1 MAMRKVLVYGSRGAL
16 GQNVVTTFKGAKWD
30 VLGVD
35 LKDEK
40 ITPIGQTWTEQSNS
54 VMEQVKVELGGEKID
69 AIINV
74 AGGWAGGNIA
84 DEGIID
90 SSDLMW
96 KQSVHSSI
104 ISGKIAVSHM
114 NNNGLLV
121 LPGAAAAA
129 EGGTSFMMG
138 YGMAKAAVHHLVKS
152 LAQAD
157 SGLPEGAVTVGFLPV
172 TIDTPMNREAMP
184 DNHDV
189 TPCDE
194 FSSMF
199 PFYSSL
205 AEQQSFVLLFLRL
218 VINSKQ
224 ITLKQK
230 NSWSGLFSLQKTVD
244 CMFSKTFLRRQ
255 LFTSKSKVR

>member
-16 GQNVVTTFKGAKWD
+16 GRNVVGAFEGAKWD

-40 ITPIGQTWTEQSNS
+40 ITPVGQTWAEQSKS
-54 VMEQVKVELGGEKID
+54 VLDQVSTELGGEKID

-84 DEGIID
+84 DAGIIE

-96 KQSVHSSI
+96 KQSVHSSVI
-104 ISGKIAVSHM
+104 AGQVAVSHM
-114 NNNGLLV
+114 NKNGLIV

-138 YGMAKAAVHHLVKS
+138 YGMAKAAVHHLIKS
-152 LAQAD
+152 FAQED
-157 SGLPEGAVTVGFLPV
+157 SGLPEGVTTVGFLPV
-172 TIDTPMNREAMP
+172 TIDTPMNREFMP
-184 DNHDV
+184 DNKNM

-194 FSSMF
+194 FSSM
-199 PFYSSL
+199 
-205 AEQQSFVLLFLRL
+205 
-218 VINSKQ
+218 
-224 ITLKQK
+224 
-230 NSWSGLFSLQKTVD
+230 
-244 CMFSKTFLRRQ
+244 
-255 LFTSKSKVR
+255 